1 MQRITNIAAQLCRPE
16 VSIGAVMR
24 KLNELTH
31 PFVIVVDAARRL
43 LGTVTDGDIRRAVLS
58 GSTLEVAIGKVMNPK
73 PLIAR
78 LEEPAVARKL
88 LEQVS
93 FVPVVDRDG
102 VLVEIWRAPATE
114 TRIGTALV
122 MAGGYGRR
130 LGNRTEKEPKPLL
143 PVGDKPILEHI
154 LSWIDSSGIRNVY
167 VSTHYLA
174 DQIKAFLD
182 VRGGVMRPTVI
193 HERTSLGT
201 AGALAHLAEPIEGPV
216 LVVNGDVLTKL
227 DLDALDAFHYAHGYD
242 GTVAVTPYKVS
253 VPFGVIRQDATG
265 RFLGIDE
272 KPTYNHFVAAGIYLL
287 APQFCRLVPP
297 ETHIDMPELLNLGCE
312 AGLKIGL
319 FPIHEYWIDVGR
331 TDDLDAANR
340 DHQAE
345 H

>member
-1 MQRITNIAAQLCRPE
+1 MQKLSDVDLRLCRPE
-16 VSIGAVMR
+16 ASLGTVM
-24 KLNELTH
+24 KQLNELSH
-31 PFVIVVDAARRL
+31 PFVIVVDENRRP
-43 LGTVTDGDIRRAVLS
+43 LGTVTDGDVRRAILA
-58 GSTLEVAIGKVMNPK
+58 GNTLESPIAKVMNRH
-73 PLIAR
+73 PLIGKSDELAAAR
-78 LEEPAVARKL
+78 QMVER
-88 LEQVS
+88 VS
-93 FVPVVDRDG
+93 FVPVVDLDG
-102 VLVEIWRAPATE
+102 VLVEIWRAPTTE
-114 TRIGTALV
+114 MRIGTALV

-130 LGNRTEKEPKPLL
+130 LGSRTEKEPKPLL
-143 PVGDKPILEHI
+143 PVGDKPILERI
-154 LSWIDSSGIRNVY
+154 LTWIDSSGIRNVY

-182 VRGGVMRPTVI
+182 VRAGVVRPTVI

-297 ETHIDMPELLNLGCE
+297 ETHIDMPDLLNLGYE

-340 DHQAE
+340 DHQVE